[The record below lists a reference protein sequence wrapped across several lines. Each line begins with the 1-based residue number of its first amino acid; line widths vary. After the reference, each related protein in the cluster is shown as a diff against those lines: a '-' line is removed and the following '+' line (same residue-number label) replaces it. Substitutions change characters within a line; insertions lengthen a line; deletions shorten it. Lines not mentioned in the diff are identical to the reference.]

1 MKATEANFLQ
11 FLHGNNKQFIIPI
24 YQRTYSWTIA
34 QCRQL
39 WEDILR
45 VAQEEHIPSHF
56 VGSIV
61 YISKGIISASAI
73 QEFLVIDG
81 QQRLTTLSLLLV
93 ALAKAIEKAGEPA
106 KEATQLNLKKIT
118 NYYLLNNDEDGL
130 LQYRL
135 LLTQSDRETLMKLVN
150 GYPLPANA
158 SPRIAENYQ
167 YFERVVAESNVPLET
182 IITGIRKLVIVD
194 VSLDRTQ
201 DNPQLIF
208 ESLNSTGLA
217 LSQADLIRNYIL
229 MGLETREQ
237 TDLYTNYWF
246 PMEQGFGHAED
257 AGYFDRF
264 MRDYLTIKNNGHI
277 PNIDR
282 VYVEFK
288 TYVHSHP
295 DLTMRAIV
303 ADIYRYA
310 KHFIALVF
318 EKDLPRDVLQVVKD
332 INTLKVEVAYPFLLE
347 TLDDYEQGVLT
358 QDGLLA
364 ILKTVE
370 SYIFRRV
377 ICAIPTNSL
386 NKTFATLTREINKD
400 RYLESVQAALLIK
413 DSYRRFP
420 GDEELRQQFVIK
432 DVYNFRP
439 RLYMLRKLEN
449 FQRTK
454 ELINV
459 DEYTIEHIM
468 PQNEDLSAEWRNE
481 LGANWQQIHERYL
494 HTIGNLTLT
503 GYNSEYSDR
512 TFKEKRDYPDRKGFH
527 NSPLFLNE
535 YLAGL
540 DHWNEETI
548 QTRAGMLADLAV
560 QIWAYP
566 KLSEETIAPYRLAQN
581 KGNGD
586 SEPRDYPMEH
596 YEYLQEG
603 PMLALFKA
611 FRHRVLN
618 LDPIVREE
626 HKKLYIAFKATTNF
640 VDVVPQKVRLRLSL
654 NLPFTEID
662 DPKGLCVD
670 VSNRGRWGNGDIELG
685 LSTMEELDYVMDL
698 VMQAF
703 DWQMGN
709 E

>member
-93 ALAKAIEKAGEPA
+93 ALAKAIERAGEPA

-318 EKDLPRDVLQVVKD
+318 EKDLPRDVVQVVKD

-449 FQRTK
+449 FQRPK

-468 PQNEDLSAEWRNE
+468 PQNEDLSVEWRAE

-566 KLSEETIAPYRLAQN
+566 KLSEETIAPYRLTQN

-698 VMQAF
+698 VTQAF